1 MRGNLWPITEAVATR
16 FIKWFVIMAEVA
28 LAVSMLLS
36 VVDVV
41 SAKIFKAGIPS
52 AVEFVTELN
61 VPMLFGALAFV
72 ELERGHIR
80 IDEMF
85 HWPRRVSHVLKLT
98 AYLIEA
104 LVCAFFSWRSVF
116 LVQEMFTGIHRS
128 GGTIRFPYWPSSII
142 VLIGFILLTIA
153 SILALTRTIAA
164 HRNSRVESS
173 PEVDVSHI

>member
-1 MRGNLWPITEAVATR
+1 MGRNLWLVADTGAATL
-16 FIKWFVIMAEVA
+16 IKWFVIMAEVA
-28 LAVSMLLS
+28 LGISMLLS

-41 SAKIFKAGIPS
+41 SAKLFKAGIPS

-85 HWPRRVSHVLKLT
+85 HWSRGVSYAMKVT
-98 AYLIEA
+98 AYSIET
-104 LVCAFFSWRSVF
+104 LVCAFFSWRSIF

-128 GGTIRFPYWPSSII
+128 GGTIRFPYWPSAVI
-142 VLIGFILLTIA
+142 VFLGFVLLTIA
-153 SILALTRTIAA
+153 TILALTRTVAA
-164 HRNSRVESS
+164 NRKFNLGSS
-173 PEVDVSHI
+173 N